1 MSVARGYW
9 ELSQNPEGASVD
21 DRQRKTL
28 EHEVEDHRARVQE
41 LCESLRD
48 MEENLQ
54 QVVDA
59 PRELLTRVSGLKL
72 ELRGRKAAIALG
84 AACLAVDEA

>member
-1 MSVARGYW
+1 MD
-9 ELSQNPEGASVD
+9 E
-21 DRQRKTL
+21 RQRKTL
-28 EHEVEDHRARVQE
+28 QREVESHRARVEE

-59 PRELLTRVSGLKL
+59 PGELLARVSGLKL
-72 ELRGRKAAIALG
+72 ELRGRKAALALG
-84 AACLAVDEA
+84 AACLAVDES

>member
-1 MSVARGYW
+1 MD
-9 ELSQNPEGASVD
+9 E
-21 DRQRKTL
+21 RQRKTL
-28 EHEVEDHRARVQE
+28 EREVAAHRARVAE

-59 PRELLTRVSGLKL
+59 PRELLSRVSGLKL
-72 ELRGRKAAIALG
+72 ELRGRKAALELG

>member
-1 MSVARGYW
+1 MD
-9 ELSQNPEGASVD
+9 E
-21 DRQRKTL
+21 RQRKTL
-28 EHEVEDHRARVQE
+28 EREVATHRARVAE

-72 ELRGRKAAIALG
+72 ELRGRKAALELG
-84 AACLAVDEA
+84 AACLAVDDA

>member
-1 MSVARGYW
+1 MD
-9 ELSQNPEGASVD
+9 E
-21 DRQRKTL
+21 RQRKTL
-28 EHEVEDHRARVQE
+28 EREVDDHRARVEE

-59 PRELLTRVSGLKL
+59 PKELLGSVSGLKL
-72 ELRGRKAAIALG
+72 ELRGRRAAIALG
-84 AACLAVDEA
+84 SACLAADEA